1 MVPDGFNGKTR
12 MDSVELHIQLGP
24 QEVASV
30 EPPAR
35 LANDN
40 AEREQDLFEQSVQRE
55 ATDDEV

>member
-1 MVPDGFNGKTR
+1 MGPGGSNGKTP

-24 QEVASV
+24 HEVVVV

-40 AEREQDLFEQSVQRE
+40 AEREQELFEQSARRE
-55 ATDDEV
+55 ATDDEA